1 MMACFSYDLQGSH
14 EMKNNKIVLLFLAAI
29 LLSIPLAG
37 MSVRADAV
45 YQWSVRVPGYTKKRA
60 YLWISPKCRRLRG
73 LLVGLQNMLE
83 EPAFADPIIR
93 KACAQSGLGIVWI
106 APGSTS
112 VHDSGLSLGNQFGP
126 PAKAGAELQGALDR
140 LANVSGYS
148 EIRYAPLLIFGHSA
162 AAPFVYGMAAWNPS
176 RIIALI
182 PDKCGFPSSG
192 QSGLQPGIPVFHL
205 EAQWSEWGSGWGLLI
220 PWDKSDFIAARKKW
234 PQSIT
239 GEFLDAGTGHFDWCE
254 KSAPLVAMFIRD
266 AVRYRV
272 PAHEPRNKP
281 VNLLPVNKKQGWV
294 IDIKKYGT
302 PYSKAMP
309 YRDFHGNPAHESWFF
324 NQKLAQAVNTY
335 MVTTYAKKPQLID
348 FVVNGKPASLKQ
360 NGFASMGADFNP
372 GGVTFNVQARYLNHS
387 PTPHLYAGQTLG
399 HSSAPIEFW
408 TIGSGALKQ
417 VGPHTFRVWMR
428 RGGVRRQG
436 PPWEPWI
443 IAYSPG
449 SAKYQSTDRPAHIW
463 VADHNTAGKPQ
474 SIVFPPLKNVVLGTK
489 AIRLHATSSLGLPVQ
504 FFVISG
510 PVNLA
515 SNNRTLKFLPIPPRA
530 KFPMKVIIGAWQWG
544 RAIHPRVRTA
554 GPVARSFYITR
565 PAAR

>member
-1 MMACFSYDLQGSH
+1 
-14 EMKNNKIVLLFLAAI
+14 MKFKHLLMPVLAAI
-29 LLSIPLAG
+29 FLCVLA
-37 MSVRADAV
+37 SAKAAHADAV

-60 YLWISPKCRRLRG
+60 YLWISPKCHRIRG

-106 APGSTS
+106 APGSTR

-126 PAKAGAELQGALDR
+126 PARAGTELQGALDR
-140 LANVSGYS
+140 LAKVSGYS

-162 AAPFVYGMAAWNPS
+162 AAPFVYGMGAWNPK

-182 PDKCGFPSSG
+182 PDKCGFPSPG
-192 QSGLQPGIPVFHL
+192 QSGLPTGIPVFHL
-205 EAQWSEWGSGWGLLI
+205 EAQWSEWGAGWGLLV
-220 PWDKSDFIAARKKW
+220 PWDISDFIAARKKW

-254 KSAPLVAMFIRD
+254 KSAPLVAMFIRE
-266 AVRYRV
+266 AVKYRV
-272 PAHEPRNKP
+272 PKNEPRNKP
-281 VNLLPVNKKQGWV
+281 VNLIPINRKQGWV
-294 IDIKKYGT
+294 IDVKKYGT
-302 PYSKAMP
+302 KYSQAMP
-309 YRDFHGNPAHESWFF
+309 FRDFHGNPAHESWFF
-324 NQKLAQAVNTY
+324 NQTLAQRVNAY
-335 MVTTYAKKPQLID
+335 MANTYAKKPQLIN

-360 NGFASMGADFNP
+360 NGFASMGAHFNP
-372 GGVTFNVQARYLNHS
+372 NGITFNVHARYLNRS
-387 PTPHLYAGQTLG
+387 PTPHLYGGEALG
-399 HSSAPIEFW
+399 HSSVPIQFW

-417 VGPHTFRVWMR
+417 VGPNSFRVWMR

-436 PPWEPWI
+436 PPWEPWV

-449 SAKYQSTDRPAHIW
+449 DAQYQSTDRPAHIW
-463 VADHNTAGKPQ
+463 VADRNTAGEPQ
-474 SIVFPPLKNVVLGTK
+474 SIAFPALKNVALGTK

-515 SNNRTLKFLPIPPRA
+515 ADNRTLEFLPIPPRA
-530 KFPMKVIIGAWQWG
+530 GFPMKVIIGAYQWG
-544 RAIHPRVRTA
+544 RAVHPRVRSA
-554 GPVARSFYITR
+554 GPVIRSFNIVRPTR
-565 PAAR
+565 

>member
-1 MMACFSYDLQGSH
+1 
-14 EMKNNKIVLLFLAAI
+14 MKNNKIVLLFLAAI
-29 LLSIPLAG
+29 LLSVPLAG
-37 MSVRADAV
+37 MSVRADPV

-140 LANVSGYS
+140 LAKVSGYS

-182 PDKCGFPSSG
+182 PDKCGFPTPG
-192 QSGLQPGIPVFHL
+192 QSGLEPGIPVFHL
-205 EAQWSEWGSGWGLLI
+205 EAQWSEWGAGWGLLI

-266 AVRYRV
+266 AVKYRV

-335 MVTTYAKKPQLID
+335 MATTYAKKPQLID

-360 NGFASMGADFNP
+360 NGFATMGADFNP

-399 HSSAPIEFW
+399 HSSVPIEFW

-449 SAKYQSTDRPAHIW
+449 SAHYQSTDRPAHIW

-474 SIVFPPLKNVVLGTK
+474 SIAFPPLKNVVLGTK

-510 PVNLA
+510 PVNVA

>member
-1 MMACFSYDLQGSH
+1 
-14 EMKNNKIVLLFLAAI
+14 MKNTKIVLLFLAAV
-29 LLSIPLAG
+29 LLSVPLAG

-60 YLWISPKCRRLRG
+60 YLWISPKCRRIRG

-126 PAKAGAELQGALDR
+126 PAKAGAVLQQSLDR

-148 EIRYAPLLIFGHSA
+148 EIRHAPLLIFGHSA

-176 RIIALI
+176 RIIAII
-182 PDKCGFPSSG
+182 PDKCGFPSPG
-192 QSGLQPGIPVFHL
+192 QSGLKPGIPVFHL
-205 EAQWSEWGSGWGLLI
+205 EAQWSEWGAGWGLLI

-266 AVRYRV
+266 AVKYRV
-272 PAHEPRNKP
+272 PADEPRNQP
-281 VNLLPVNKKQGWV
+281 VHLLAVNKNHGWV
-294 IDIKKYGT
+294 INIKTYGT
-302 PYSKAMP
+302 KNSKAMP

-324 NQKLAQAVNTY
+324 NRKLAQAVNTY
-335 MVTTYAKKPQLID
+335 MAGTYAKKPQLIN
-348 FVVNGKPASLKQ
+348 FVVNGKAASLKQ
-360 NGFASMGADFNP
+360 NGFATMGAHFNP
-372 GGVTFNVQARYLNHS
+372 GGVTFNVHARYLQRS
-387 PTPHLYAGQTLG
+387 PTPHLYNGQRLG
-399 HSSAPIEFW
+399 HSTAAIQFW

-449 SAKYQSTDRPAHIW
+449 DAHYQSTDRPAHIW
-463 VADHNTAGKPQ
+463 IADRNTAGRAQ
-474 SIVFPPLKNVVLGTK
+474 TLTFPALKNVAWGTK
-489 AIRLHATSSLGLPVQ
+489 TIRLHATSSLRLPVQ

-510 PVNLA
+510 PVKLA
-515 SNNRTLKFLPIPPRA
+515 ADNRTLQFLPVPPQA
-530 KFPMKVIIGAWQWG
+530 KFPMKVIIGAYQWG
-544 RAIHPRVRTA
+544 RSIHPRVKSV
-554 GPVARSFYITR
+554 GPVVRDFEIIRS
-565 PAAR
+565 AHQ